1 MLVNISFIL
10 HLPQVADFFYFI
22 FCEINDLIIMLSIKT
37 TIPCISAHDQGEKPY
52 RDVGL
57 F

>member
-10 HLPQVADFFYFI
+10 NLPQLADFFYFI

-37 TIPCISAHDQGEKPY
+37 TIPCISAHEQGES
-52 RDVGL
+52 L
-57 F
+57 TEM